1 MVYNKKK
8 YKIFVKNKQNF
19 YELYMQIDELQR
31 KELYKMPDVLFSVFP
46 NEQFVDLTVYQN
58 GYEKCA
64 PMHGFGPNVRNHFLF
79 HYIISGKGTLRG
91 NGKNM
96 TCAEYQ
102 LSAGSGFLIEPGYVN
117 HYWADKE
124 DPWEYIWIEFGGL
137 RAREYMESAGL
148 SQTQPV
154 YQPEKKEDGLKVL
167 EEMFAVVKAEE
178 NSWLYQIGHLYLFID
193 TLIRT
198 SQTRKRALGG
208 KLREFYVREAI
219 NYIEDHY
226 SENVTIEDMARF
238 CKLDRSYFGKVFK
251 SVVGQSPQEFLI
263 RYRMEKAVESLVLTD
278 AAISDISVSVGYA
291 NSLHFSR
298 AFKGVYGI
306 PPREYRKKH
315 KLVKR

>member
-1 MVYNKKK
+1 
-8 YKIFVKNKQNF
+8 
-19 YELYMQIDELQR
+19 
-31 KELYKMPDVLFSVFP
+31 MPDVLFSVFP
-46 NEQFVDLTVYQN
+46 NEQFVDLTIYQN

-79 HYIISGKGTLRG
+79 HYIISGKGTLRV
-91 NGKNM
+91 NGKNI
-96 TCAEYQ
+96 TFAEYQ
-102 LSAGSGFLIEPGYVN
+102 LSAGSGFLIEPGYVS
-117 HYWADKE
+117 HYWADQE

-137 RAREYMESAGL
+137 RAKEYMESAGL
-148 SQTQPV
+148 SQVQPV
-154 YQPEKKEDGLKVL
+154 YLPEKKEDGLKVL

-178 NSWLYQIGHLYLFID
+178 DSWLYQIGHLYLFID
-193 TLIRT
+193 TLIHT

-219 NYIEDHY
+219 HYIEHHY
-226 SENVTIEDMARF
+226 SENVTVEGLARF

-298 AFKGVYGI
+298 AFKGVYGV

-315 KLVKR
+315 KLVKQ

>member
-1 MVYNKKK
+1 
-8 YKIFVKNKQNF
+8 
-19 YELYMQIDELQR
+19 
-31 KELYKMPDVLFSVFP
+31 MPDVLFSVFP
-46 NEQFVDLTVYQN
+46 NEQFVDLTIYQK

-91 NGKNM
+91 DDKNM
-96 TCAEYQ
+96 VFTEYQ

-117 HYWADKE
+117 HYWADQE

-137 RAREYMESAGL
+137 RAKEYMESAGL
-148 SQTQPV
+148 SHAQPIYV
-154 YQPEKKEDGLKVL
+154 PEKKEDGLKVL
-167 EEMFAVVKAEE
+167 EEMFDVVKAEE

-219 NYIEDHY
+219 TYIEDHY
-226 SENVTIEDMARF
+226 AENVTVENLAQI

-263 RYRMEKAVESLVLTD
+263 RYRMEKAVEALILTD
-278 AAISDISVSVGYA
+278 AAIADISVSVGYA

-298 AFKGVYGI
+298 AFKGVYGVA
-306 PPREYRKKH
+306 PREYRKKH
-315 KLVKR
+315 KLVKRQGNQKI